1 MSKLEKNV
9 NRVYTL
15 SGLVLLIIVIMSVT
29 SCGMS
34 QQYHIGTGYPLK
46 KNCGPSFSSHPQY

>member
-1 MSKLEKNV
+1 MSEKKSKSLFV
-9 NRVYTL
+9 IGYV
-15 SGLVLLIIVIMSVT
+15 VLLTSLFMMS